1 MNAPDKIQPQAA
13 EATGVGSSI
22 LDDLL
27 AKDYNPTPG
36 QVGMLDLMQDDLFDK
51 AWRIAEV
58 MASGKATVPQH
69 LRGNTGD
76 CLAVC
81 MQALQWNMNPF
92 AVAQKTHIVNG
103 ALGYEAQLVNAV
115 VQQSG
120 AIRGRFY
127 YEFDDKGP
135 ACRVGAILR
144 GEREITWGEWLSAA
158 SVKVKNSPLWATN
171 PKQQLG
177 YLQVKNWARAYCPGA
192 ILGVY
197 SDDELGAGD
206 PPLVTADPALV
217 KRGPQRKSEQRPPA
231 DKPADHQP
239 TDEQGP
245 SDDQPAN
252 TESSGQPASGD
263 AAPLINAGQVK
274 YLQAKIK
281 AAGVEESSILAR
293 FEIGALAELDTVQ
306 FDLLKSE
313 LLGMS

>member
-1 MNAPDKIQPQAA
+1 MNAPDKIQPRR
-13 EATGVGSSI
+13 GSHGGR
-22 LDDLL
+22 LQHPRRPAGEGLQPD
-27 AKDYNPTPG
+27 PG

-158 SVKVKNSPLWATN
+158 SVKVRTARCGRRTPSSSWATCRS
-171 PKQQLG
+171 
-177 YLQVKNWARAYCPGA
+177 KNWARLLPRA

-206 PPLVTADPALV
+206 PPLVTSDPALV
-217 KRGPQRKSEQRPPA
+217 KRGPQRKSE
-231 DKPADHQP
+231 
-239 TDEQGP
+239 
-245 SDDQPAN
+245 
-252 TESSGQPASGD
+252 
-263 AAPLINAGQVK
+263 AAPAGR
-274 YLQAKIK
+274 QA
-281 AAGVEESSILAR
+281 GR
-293 FEIGALAELDTVQ
+293 RTGAER
-306 FDLLKSE
+306 
-313 LLGMS
+313 